1 MTRMRAIVVSL
12 TTDPEDDSKTAEQL
26 YVGLWGKRGGREFPL
41 RSREFDEEGNFAA
54 GTTRVFLLGW
64 LPGSAKPPEGRQSDR
79 TDPGQANDPALLPFE
94 LDGVEYVYLRKQATG
109 TESDDDDAYR
119 LTRIKVDLFGTGPS
133 GTSTSS
139 PSAHV
144 TANTPEKRFELDT
157 PGLWFGNEHG
167 HQAWLKEVRI
177 EQPPG

>member
-1 MTRMRAIVVSL
+1 MTRMRAMVVSL
-12 TTDPEDDSKTAEQL
+12 TTDPADDSKTAEQL
-26 YVGLWGKRGGREFPL
+26 YVGLWGTSGGREFPL
-41 RSREFDEEGNFAA
+41 RSRDFDESGNFAA

-64 LPGSAKPPEGRQSDR
+64 LPSSAAPTEGRQSDR
-79 TDPGQANDPALLPFE
+79 TDPGEPNDPALLPIE
-94 LDGVEYVYLRKQATG
+94 LDDVEYVYLRKQATG
-109 TESDDDDAYR
+109 EESDDDDAYQ
-119 LTRIKVDLFGTGPS
+119 LSIIEVDLFGTGPS

-144 TANTPEKRFELDT
+144 TANTPEKRFVLDP